1 MPKSKQKRKVS
12 NAAYVAQTE
21 RTTSSARQR
30 IIKWASITVILAIL
44 MSLMIAAISVSPSSA
59 ATPTSEPTVCA
70 PIDTDG
76 DAITNDVD
84 PDIDGDE
91 IVNGLD
97 EDIDGDGI
105 ENGQDGNPASTNNVD
120 SVPPRDAR
128 VETAIQWG
136 GGIAVLAVLGW
147 LVSLPYLRK
156 RRGTSS
162 RSVGS
167 RGKSRD

>member
-1 MPKSKQKRKVS
+1 VPKRKPKRKAS

-21 RTTSSARQR
+21 NSTSALKKRV
-30 IIKWASITVILAIL
+30 IKWASISVILAIL

-59 ATPTSEPTVCA
+59 ATPTTEPTVCA

-84 PDIDGDE
+84 SDIDGDE

-105 ENGQDGNPASTNNVD
+105 LNVKDSDPAATNCGADAPPPATLIVD
-120 SVPPRDAR
+120 EP
-128 VETAIQWG
+128 ETAQEPTVW
-136 GGIAVLAVLGW
+136 IASFVIAALGVGYI
-147 LVSLPYLRK
+147 LLRRI
-156 RRGTSS
+156 RR
-162 RSVGS
+162 RQ
-167 RGKSRD
+167 K